1 MVISKEL
8 KRELDKQVKNLIN
21 VFKKEFLLI
30 KSRAEYNDD
39 RSVYFISSKK
49 GPPTKFFFGE
59 EEEEKDNF
67 PKDMREFVSVI
78 YNSDK
83 IVISINYKEIYQGG
97 FFRTTPKI
105 FLKNLKFYENV
116 VMQIA
121 RHEYGHSFLNKSDF
135 DAYPKIVRTF
145 LKEINCDDIFEVP
158 ESQMEDLK
166 ESFKNS
172 DYGKTDKFLETI
184 QLNFVE
190 KILREFHADYSVCN
204 RIDSST
210 PTEAL
215 NLSLFAFQ
223 EGLRDLPK
231 WEADFYSSDNFG
243 VKELSNYFFFLLIL
257 TQIFFVY
264 NAWNMLKEI
273 FKKHNLEKL
282 LGVFH
287 LINGILKKII
297 LISENFD
304 GMRKHLYELA
314 KILDSFQF
322 EKLFFENDLDQEKLA
337 LIRNYIQ
344 ILKIKS
350 HRG

>member
-1 MVISKEL
+1 
-8 KRELDKQVKNLIN
+8 
-21 VFKKEFLLI
+21 
-30 KSRAEYNDD
+30 
-39 RSVYFISSKK
+39 
-49 GPPTKFFFGE
+49 
-59 EEEEKDNF
+59 
-67 PKDMREFVSVI
+67 MRKFVSVI
-78 YNSDK
+78 YKSDK

-116 VMQIA
+116 VKQIA
-121 RHEYGHSFLNKSDF
+121 RHEYGQNFLNKSDF
-135 DAYPKIVRTF
+135 DTYPKKVRTF
-145 LKEINCDDIFEVP
+145 LKEIKCDDIFEVS
-158 ESQMEDLK
+158 ESHMEDLK
-166 ESFKNS
+166 ERFRNS
-172 DYGKTDKFLETI
+172 DYGKIDKILETI

-190 KILREFHADYSVCN
+190 KILREFHADYSACN

-210 PTEAL
+210 PTEVL
-215 NLSLFAFQ
+215 NLFLFAFQ
-223 EGLRDLPK
+223 ESLRDLPK

-264 NAWNMLKEI
+264 NSWNMLKEI

-282 LGVFH
+282 LRVFH

-304 GMRKHLYELA
+304 RMRKHLYELA

-337 LIRNYIQ
+337 LVRNYIQ
-344 ILKIKS
+344 ILKNES